1 MINPTLTFAD
11 YEALDNKVESEIKEF
26 LNKAYNHTWYI
37 DTEVVLV
44 NGYLARL
51 VEIKLKDGE
60 VCYIERNERGEENF
74 IMGEM
79 AFGQILH
86 VVCCLPNEEKF
97 SQLNELLEIDAK
109 YNINE
114 MLRKHPYHTDWGD
127 IVRFEVLNDGLC
139 LTNEYQTFDTHYN
152 VVDFINYVK
161 NQTINDRIRADFLQL
176 MCFIMELKDTES
188 IWVKYG
194 GRIIAELKKWCG
206 CEHYDSSD
214 MRIVVSNIL
223 SEKLLN

>member
-1 MINPTLTFAD
+1 MINPTITFAD
-11 YEALDNKVESEIKEF
+11 YEALDEKVENEIKEF

-51 VEIKLKDGE
+51 VEINLKDGE
-60 VCYIERNERGEENF
+60 VRYIERNERGEESF

-86 VVCCLPNEEKF
+86 VLCSLPDEKKF

-114 MLRKHPYHTDWGD
+114 MLKKHPYHTDWGE
-127 IVRFEVLNDGLC
+127 IVHFDVLSDGLC
-139 LTNEYQTFDTHYN
+139 LTNEYGIFDAHYN

-161 NQTINDRIRADFLQL
+161 EYTIYDRIRVDFLER
-176 MCFIMELKDTES
+176 MGYIMKLDDAES
-188 IWVKYG
+188 IWVRYG
-194 GRIIAELKKWCG
+194 SRIIAELRDGCG
-206 CEHYDSSD
+206 YEHYDSSD
-214 MRIVVSNIL
+214 MRKVVSSFL
-223 SEKLLN
+223 CKKLLD

>member
-1 MINPTLTFAD
+1 MTNPTITFAD
-11 YEALDNKVESEIKEF
+11 YDALDKKVENKIKEF

-60 VCYIERNERGEENF
+60 VRYIERNNRGEENF

-86 VVCCLPNEEKF
+86 VLCCLPDEEKF
-97 SQLNELLEIDAK
+97 SHLNELLKIDAK

-114 MLRKHPYHTDWGD
+114 MLKKLPYHTDWGD
-127 IVRFEVLNDGLC
+127 IERFDVLNDGLC
-139 LTNEYQTFDTHYN
+139 LTSEHGTFDAHYN

-161 NQTINDRIRADFLQL
+161 NNAMDDRVHEDFLQL
-176 MCFIMELKDTES
+176 MSS
-188 IWVKYG
+188 ILEVADAENIWDEYRE
-194 GRIIAELKKWCG
+194 RIFAELREWCG
-206 CEHYDSSD
+206 GERYDSSI
-214 MRIVVSNIL
+214 MRKVVSSFL
-223 SEKLLN
+223 CKKLLD